1 MKKHFLF
8 AALFLATLSIG
19 FIACDNDDDPRLD
32 NDDDNTENVVDGDS
46 INNIEGEDDYYNC
59 DSTEMV
65 CTGKAYEITNSSARV
80 DATIHIPVVLMASAK
95 FGVQISTNLHDLQDH
110 TNVKNC
116 ATKNLTS
123 NNFTVILKPL
133 APGTTYYYCAY
144 IYMDDVYI
152 YGLIREFKT
161 LGESEN
167 GYGYVDLGLSSG
179 LKWAACNVGA
189 ITPEEYGN
197 YYAWGETTP
206 KTAYTWRT
214 YKWGNASYN
223 AITKYCTDSDYGTV
237 DNKTVLDPEDDA
249 AVVNM
254 GGSWRMPTFNELNE
268 LKTKCTWTWTTQN
281 SKKGYLVTSK
291 TNGNSIFLP
300 AAGCHYDGD
309 LYGYP
314 NGYWSSSLY
323 EGSSIGAD
331 YLCINSDGFFWTYY
345 DFYRCIGRSVR
356 GVLD

>member
-32 NDDDNTENVVDGDS
+32 NDDDNNENVVD
-46 INNIEGEDDYYNC
+46 IEGEEDYYSC

-123 NNFTVILKPL
+123 NNFTVILNPL

-152 YGLIREFKT
+152 YGLIREFTT

-197 YYAWGETTP
+197 YYAWGETTQ
-206 KTAYTWRT
+206 KTAPYTWIT
-214 YKWGNASYN
+214 YKWCNRSSDR
-223 AITKYCTDSDYGTV
+223 ITKYCTASDHGTV
-237 DNKTVLDPEDDA
+237 DNKTVLDKEDDA
-249 AVVNM
+249 AAVNM
-254 GGSWRMPTFNELNE
+254 GGSWRMPTYGELYE
-268 LKTKCTWTWTTQN
+268 LETECTWTWTTQN

-300 AAGCHYDGD
+300 AAGCHYDAELSYLD
-309 LYGYP
+309 WP

-323 EGSSIGAD
+323 ATSYSSSEARF
-331 YLCINSDGFFWTYY
+331 LCIDSDL
-345 DFYRCIGRSVR
+345 YRTNTAYRFIGRSVR
-356 GVLD
+356 GVCGGK

>member
-8 AALFLATLSIG
+8 AALLFAALSIG
-19 FIACDNDDDPRLD
+19 FIACDNDDEPHLD
-32 NDDDNTENVVDGDS
+32 NDDDNNENVVD
-46 INNIEGEDDYYNC
+46 IEGEEDYYSC

-206 KTAYTWRT
+206 KTAYKWST
-214 YKWGNASYN
+214 YKWCDGYSNR
-223 AITKYCTDSDYGTV
+223 ITKYCTDSDYG
-237 DNKTVLDPEDDA
+237 DNKTVLDKEDDA
-249 AVVNM
+249 AAVNM
-254 GGSWRMPTFNELNE
+254 GGSWRMPTFGELYE
-268 LKTKCTWTWTTQN
+268 LETKCTWTWTTQN

-309 LYGYP
+309 LYNWP
-314 NGYWSSSLY
+314 DGYWSSSLY
-323 EGSSIGAD
+323 SNGSDYAY
-331 YLCINSDGFFWTYY
+331 YLCIYSGGLSLTYN
-345 DFYRCIGRSVR
+345 DNDRCIGRSVR
-356 GVLD
+356 GVCE